1 LRRNCTVFISNTTG
15 ATSGRG
21 TAHSSVVTQRV
32 IIVEEE
38 LPTLLSTEV
47 TRLLPLV
54 VKELRSLV
62 APVVLLMKTVQF
74 LLN

>member
-1 LRRNCTVFISNTTG
+1 MNYPVFRSNKTV

-38 LPTLLSTEV
+38 LPTLPSSEV
-47 TRLLPLV
+47 TRRVVVVEDELPTLQQ
-54 VKELRSLV
+54 KHDGCY
-62 APVVLLMKTVQF
+62 
-74 LLN
+74 

>member
-1 LRRNCTVFISNTTG
+1 MNYPLFRSNKTG

-38 LPTLLSTEV
+38 LPTFHSSEV
-47 TRLLPLV
+47 TR
-54 VKELRSLV
+54 R
-62 APVVLLMKTVQF
+62 VLLVEEELPTLHK
-74 LLN
+74 